1 MRSKKEQLQRSMQII
16 EEQAKELVEVYEWN
30 KEHVRDLE
38 SSLKKHAIKEIEEF
52 GHYEDISGCWN
63 LVMWGTKT
71 KTILSHNFDELEET
85 DKDRMYELRGLAY
98 QLSDMFLYIENI
110 SISKLEMIAQCKNGK
125 SIFGLKKINDV
136 YLTWDLEEIE
146 SAVKSNKLTLFEVA
160 KKLYSYLLEKN
171 KELLESKEAI

>member
-1 MRSKKEQLQRSMQII
+1 
-16 EEQAKELVEVYEWN
+16 
-30 KEHVRDLE
+30 
-38 SSLKKHAIKEIEEF
+38 
-52 GHYEDISGCWN
+52 
-63 LVMWGTKT
+63 
-71 KTILSHNFDELEET
+71 
-85 DKDRMYELRGLAY
+85 
-98 QLSDMFLYIENI
+98 
-110 SISKLEMIAQCKNGK
+110 MIAQCKNGK